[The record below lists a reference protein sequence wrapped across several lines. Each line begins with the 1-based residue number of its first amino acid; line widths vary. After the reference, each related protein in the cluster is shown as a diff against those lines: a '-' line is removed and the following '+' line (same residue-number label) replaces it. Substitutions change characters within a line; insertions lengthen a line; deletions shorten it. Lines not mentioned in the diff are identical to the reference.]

1 VSKVTQRLRPQDF
14 VFTLMGDYLLHR
26 PGEVW
31 VGSLIQ
37 LLGGLGWTPAA
48 TRTVLSRMTRKG
60 WLRASGN
67 GRRGWY
73 GLSEQ
78 GRALLQEGEA
88 RIYHPPRGQA
98 WDGWWQLVAY
108 SIPEQQRSQRDRLR
122 LRLQWLGFGQLG
134 NGLWISPHALQGEI
148 KALAGALRVSGHI
161 EVFRA
166 QHLGFSSVEEL
177 VGFCWDLAA
186 INRRYRAFLTRH
198 EAGYARACDLVMK
211 QRLSAQDAF
220 VRRFRLVHA
229 YRVFPLLDP
238 YLPDGLLP
246 AGWQGYAAAEL
257 FERYHD
263 LLAEPAESC
272 VSEALA
278 MSEEKLTG

>member
-1 VSKVTQRLRPQDF
+1 MTQRLRPQDF

-31 VGSLIQ
+31 VGSLIE
-37 LLGGLGWTPAA
+37 LLGSLGWTPAA

-60 WLRASGN
+60 WLRALSN

-73 GLSEQ
+73 ALSAR
-78 GRALLQEGEA
+78 GRKLLQEGEA
-88 RIYHPPRGQA
+88 RIYHPPRGEL
-98 WDGWWQLVAY
+98 WDGWWQLLAY
-108 SIPEQQRSQRDRLR
+108 SIPESQRSQRDRLR

-134 NGLWISPHALQGEI
+134 NGLWISPHALQGEVTE
-148 KALAGALRVSGHI
+148 LAERLKVAGHI

-166 QHLGFSSVEEL
+166 KHVGFSTEREL
-177 VGFCWDLAA
+177 VSFCWNLPA
-186 INRRYRAFLTRH
+186 INRRYRTFLSRH
-198 EAGYARACDLVMK
+198 EPGYARTRELLRRG
-211 QRLSAQDAF
+211 RLSARDAF

-238 YLPDGLLP
+238 YLPDALLP
-246 AGWQGYAAAEL
+246 EDWQGHGAAEL

-263 LLAEPAESC
+263 LLTEPAESF
-272 VSEALA
+272 VNEALSR
-278 MSEEKLTG
+278 SEEKLTG

>member
-1 VSKVTQRLRPQDF
+1 MTQRPRPQDL
-14 VFTLMGDYLLHR
+14 VFTLLGDYLLHR

-31 VGSLIQ
+31 VGSLIR

-60 WLRASGN
+60 WLRASRN

-73 GLSEQ
+73 ALSARS
-78 GRALLQEGEA
+78 RALLQEGET
-88 RIYHPPRGQA
+88 RIHHPPRGEA
-98 WDGWWQLVAY
+98 WDGSWHLVAY
-108 SIPEQQRSQRDRLR
+108 SIPESERSRRDRLR

-134 NGLWISPHALQGEI
+134 NGLWISPHAVHGEI
-148 KALAGALRVSGHI
+148 TELARTLGLSGHI

-177 VGFCWDLAA
+177 VAYCWDLPA
-186 INRRYRAFLTRH
+186 INRRYRAFLARH
-198 EAGYARACDLVMK
+198 EAGYARAQTLLSK
-211 QRLSAQDAF
+211 QRLSPRDAF
-220 VRRFRLVHA
+220 VRRFRLVHS

-238 YLPDGLLP
+238 YLPDALLP
-246 AGWQGYAAAEL
+246 EDWQGNAAAEL
-257 FERYHD
+257 FERYHE
-263 LLAEPAESC
+263 LLTDRAEAF

-278 MSEEKLTG
+278 LSEEKMAG